1 MIELYS
7 FPTPN
12 GQKITIALEELGL
25 NYKIIPINITR
36 DDQFMPEFL
45 RISPNNKI
53 PAIIDTDGPEGRP
66 ISIFESGAILLY
78 LAEKTGQLM
87 PHPGHQRYPVM
98 EWLMWQMGGAGPML
112 GQAHHFRQYAPEAID
127 YAIKRYTDEATRLYT
142 VLETQLAQSRTA
154 TYTITGDYSIAD
166 IATFPWIAYHEM
178 QGQDL
183 TDYPNIQ
190 RWFEEMQKR
199 PGVQRGMTIG
209 GDIWANPEL
218 SDADK
223 KGLFWRWDN

>member
-25 NYKIIPINITR
+25 SYKIIPINITR

-53 PAIIDTDGPEGRP
+53 PAIIDTDGPDGRP

-112 GQAHHFRQYAPEAID
+112 GQAHHFRQYAPESID
-127 YAIKRYTDEATRLYT
+127 YAINRYTEEATRLYS

-183 TDYPNIQ
+183 KDYPNIQ
-190 RWFEEMQKR
+190 HWFEEMQKR

-209 GDIWANPEL
+209 TELWGNPEL
-218 SDADK
+218 SDEQK
-223 KGLFWRWDN
+223 KTLFWRWDN